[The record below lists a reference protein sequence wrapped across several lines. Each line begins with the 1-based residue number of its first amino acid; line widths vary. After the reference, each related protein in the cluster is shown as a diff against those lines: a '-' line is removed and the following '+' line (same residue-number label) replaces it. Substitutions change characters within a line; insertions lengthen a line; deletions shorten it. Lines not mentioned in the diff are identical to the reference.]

1 MSSAVATNVKVKEGG
16 RSVRILVRIVASWS
30 VRGGIVN
37 DQIGV
42 VRTLGRERL
51 RREKGIFKIEYA

>member
-1 MSSAVATNVKVKEGG
+1 MSVKVKEGG
-16 RSVRILVRIVASWS
+16 RSVRTLVRTVASWN

-51 RREKGIFKIEYA
+51 RYEKGIFKIECA

>member
-1 MSSAVATNVKVKEGG
+1 MNVKVKEGG

-30 VRGGIVN
+30 VRGGIVK

-51 RREKGIFKIEYA
+51 RREKGYSKSNAHKSIRV